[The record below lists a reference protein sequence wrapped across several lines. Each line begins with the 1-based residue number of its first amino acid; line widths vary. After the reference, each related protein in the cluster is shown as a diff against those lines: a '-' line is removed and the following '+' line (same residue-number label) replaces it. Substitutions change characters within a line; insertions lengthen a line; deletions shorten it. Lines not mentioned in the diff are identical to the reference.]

1 MQRAARPHGAASPG
15 LRRVVAVVGKRDA
28 DAWKVGHHK
37 LSDWK
42 DKHYYHCCFVPAW
55 QNLFSS
61 LSPSIKT
68 YSADVYIVVHNAL
81 SYGGE
86 GMTYR
91 IQLYLISLLELAE
104 ITIVKLG

>member
-1 MQRAARPHGAASPG
+1 M
-15 LRRVVAVVGKRDA
+15 
-28 DAWKVGHHK
+28 W
-37 LSDWK
+37 DWK